1 MINSF
6 DGKYYFLSNFYNSP
20 VTYNGLTYYNN
31 EAAFQA
37 QKTFDLEIRKQ
48 FTNLAPGK
56 AKRLGHQ
63 IKLRDDWEEV
73 KVNIMYEIC
82 KCKFM
87 QNSTLRQMLID
98 THDKVLIEGNYWN
111 DTFWGVCNGVGEN
124 NLGII
129 LMKIRGEINES

>member
-6 DGKYYFLSNFYNSP
+6 DGKYAFLSNYYDNP
-20 VTYNGLTYYNN
+20 VTYNGLTYLNN
-31 EAAFQA
+31 EAAFHA
-37 QKTFDLEIRKQ
+37 QKTLDLEERKL
-48 FTNLAPGK
+48 FTTLQPGK
-56 AKRLGHQ
+56 AKRLGRK
-63 IKLRDDWEEV
+63 IKLRSDWEDV

-82 KCKFM
+82 KCKFT
-87 QNSTLRQMLID
+87 QNNILRQMLID
-98 THDKVLIEGNYWN
+98 TGDKILVEGNYWN